1 MDEFLRTH
9 ARIRCPEPGCRQT
22 AIERT
27 LAFAN
32 QLTGEP
38 IVLQNRMTEL
48 SGGQTRALLI
58 ADATVICDTPIVL
71 LDEVENAGI
80 HRTRAIELLREH
92 RKIFIFVTHDPR
104 IALLSDYRI
113 VMKGGIVTQVAADG
127 RDGAKT
133 GGRGQ
138 PPRRHALPFARPASG
153 GGANHFGGGMG
164 MKLVI
169 CAGPATTGKTAV
181 LRHIIAKLKAGG
193 SRPAF
198 LKIDVQ
204 YAEEDEHLA
213 REFGIPTR
221 KVYSGELC
229 PDHCNVMVLGDALQW
244 ARKAE
249 SDVLLVET
257 AGLCLRCSPYVDGGL
272 GMIVLEATS
281 GMNLP
286 LKVGPMLSLADIAVV
301 TKIDRVSQA
310 EREVFRARIQDVAPR
325 VRIREVNALY
335 GIGIDPL
342 VTHIRAQADA
352 QGTLLLRGNPPVGT
366 CTICVAK
373 KEIGWQSHF
382 GVVRALDNQVFYRG
396 E

>member
-1 MDEFLRTH
+1 
-9 ARIRCPEPGCRQT
+9 
-22 AIERT
+22 
-27 LAFAN
+27 
-32 QLTGEP
+32 
-38 IVLQNRMTEL
+38 
-48 SGGQTRALLI
+48 
-58 ADATVICDTPIVL
+58 
-71 LDEVENAGI
+71 
-80 HRTRAIELLREH
+80 
-92 RKIFIFVTHDPR
+92 
-104 IALLSDYRI
+104 
-113 VMKGGIVTQVAADG
+113 
-127 RDGAKT
+127 
-133 GGRGQ
+133 
-138 PPRRHALPFARPASG
+138 
-153 GGANHFGGGMG
+153 

-181 LRHIIAKLKAGG
+181 LRHIIGKLKSGG
-193 SRPAF
+193 LRPAF

-204 YAEEDEHLA
+204 YALEDEEFA

-244 ARKAE
+244 AGKSG

-272 GMIVLEATS
+272 GLVVLEATS

-310 EREVFRARIQDVAPR
+310 EREVFRVRIQDVAPK

-342 VTHIRAQADA
+342 VDRIRAQPETA
-352 QGTLLLRGNPPVGT
+352 GTLLLRGNPPVGT
-366 CTICVAK
+366 CTICVGK

-382 GVVRALDNQVFYRG
+382 GVVRALDNQLFYRG